1 VYYGKQNSS
10 NSDYYNSSYQY
21 RDRADYLT
29 LILKI
34 LLILLL
40 LGILFVGFLFISN
53 KTKIVNNRVQ
63 IVDRESLFKVS
74 EEESSA
80 KKEELS
86 KKIVKEITL
95 AKSHEAHL
103 TQVNLTQE
111 DIAHIVSIVMQKM
124 NSCKTDITTFSDNDY
139 TKELLSQDVDKL
151 NSSKTIVPNVVNT
164 KKIVKDSVK
173 LSDTDHYNKI
183 VINRPKEETYTND
196 RLSRLSIELNSAIDE
211 DNTTSNYTQAISK
224 EITVRSNEMRII
236 VVKKGDSLSKIAK
249 RAYGSY
255 DSYIKIFEANP
266 EIIKNPNFCRAET
279 SYSNIR
285 RELLLFLFWFYS
297 FIFYIFIIFMFL
309 YLFESLSFC

>member
-10 NSDYYNSSYQY
+10 NSDYYNSYENSSYQY
-21 RDRADYLT
+21 QSGKGYLT

-34 LLILLL
+34 LIILLL
-40 LGILFVGFLFISN
+40 LGVLFIGFIFISN
-53 KTKIVNNRVQ
+53 KTKIVEKRVQ
-63 IVDRESLFKVS
+63 RVDKQSLFKVI
-74 EEESSA
+74 EEEPSA
-80 KKEELS
+80 KREELS

-95 AKSHEAHL
+95 AKDNDAHL
-103 TQVNLTQE
+103 TQINLTQD
-111 DIAHIVSIVMQKM
+111 DIANIVSIVMQKM
-124 NSCKTDITTFSDNDY
+124 NSCKTDIAVSDDDY

-173 LSDTDHYNKI
+173 LSDTDHYNKV
-183 VINRPKEETYTND
+183 VINRPKEERYTND
-196 RLSRLSIELNSAIDE
+196 RLSRLSIELNSAIAE
-211 DNTTSNYTQAISK
+211 DNASSTIDTTSNYTQSISK

-266 EIIKNPNFCRAET
+266 EIIKNPDE
-279 SYSNIR
+279 
-285 RELLLFLFWFYS
+285 
-297 FIFYIFIIFMFL
+297 IFVGQRLRIPI
-309 YLFESLSFC
+309 

>member
-34 LLILLL
+34 LVILLL
-40 LGILFVGFLFISN
+40 LGILFIGFLFISN
-53 KTKIVNNRVQ
+53 KTKIVENRVQ
-63 IVDRESLFKVS
+63 RVDNQSLFNVI
-74 EEESSA
+74 EEEPSV
-80 KKEELS
+80 KREELS

-103 TQVNLTQE
+103 TQE
-111 DIAHIVSIVMQKM
+111 DIANIVSIVMQKM
-124 NSCKTDITTFSDNDY
+124 NSCKTDITFSDNDY

-151 NSSKTIVPNVVNT
+151 NSSKTVVPNVINT

-173 LSDTDHYNKI
+173 LSDTDHYNKV
-183 VINRPKEETYTND
+183 VINRPKDEKYTND
-196 RLSRLSIELNSAIDE
+196 ILARLSIELNSAIDE

-224 EITVRSNEMRII
+224 EIAVRSNEMRII

-249 RAYGSY
+249 KAYGSY

-266 EIIKNPNFCRAET
+266 EIIKNPNE
-279 SYSNIR
+279 
-285 RELLLFLFWFYS
+285 
-297 FIFYIFIIFMFL
+297 IFVGQRLRIPI
-309 YLFESLSFC
+309 